1 MIKILAIAK
10 TEINDL
16 CSSLTNNGFSLE
28 LISAEKTTMAQL
40 RCISYAMVL
49 CERKALEN
57 QDVKTFLNNQNAPV
71 MWIIHPEDLPTPIRN
86 FRMGLEDYIVIP
98 VEAAELL
105 ARIHMLMRCAGID
118 TGRKLTVGT
127 LFMDA
132 DARIAIAD
140 GQEIQLTMR
149 EFDLIFGLLS
159 APEKAF
165 TRKELM
171 QKYWDEDSTTS
182 PRAVDVY
189 MTKLRE
195 KFSPCHS
202 FQIVTVHGVGYKA
215 VLQNV

>member
-1 MIKILAIAK
+1 
-10 TEINDL
+10 
-16 CSSLTNNGFSLE
+16 
-28 LISAEKTTMAQL
+28 
-40 RCISYAMVL
+40 
-49 CERKALEN
+49 
-57 QDVKTFLNNQNAPV
+57 